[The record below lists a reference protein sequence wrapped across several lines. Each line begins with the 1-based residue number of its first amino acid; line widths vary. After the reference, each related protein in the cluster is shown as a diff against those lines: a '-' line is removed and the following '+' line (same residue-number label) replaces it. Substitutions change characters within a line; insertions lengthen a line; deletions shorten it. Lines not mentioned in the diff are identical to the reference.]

1 MVHFFDSFNHFLVLL
16 RAMSSHS
23 TPDIHNHGRGDETLI
38 HEGNDNGDRPV
49 PTKRKSTKRKIPGW

>member
-23 TPDIHNHGRGDETLI
+23 APDIHNHGRGDETLI

>member
-16 RAMSSHS
+16 RAMSSYS

-49 PTKRKSTKRKIPGW
+49 PTKRKSTKRKISGW